1 MKEAGV
7 FPHTSQ
13 SGSAFKGRSTDAAAE
28 DAGADADAAAEDAG
42 ADTDVDADSD
52 ADLDSGADASG
63 EGGVGEEEGTDNDG
77 NVEEVDGTVAAPDG
91 FPPFFFVM
99 GWCGCLGSSM
109 SSSRG

>member
-28 DAGADADAAAEDAG
+28 EACADADADAAGEGGVGKGVDTAED
-42 ADTDVDADSD
+42 VSE
-52 ADLDSGADASG
+52 

-77 NVEEVDGTVAAPDG
+77 NVEEVDGTVTALDG

-99 GWCGCLGSSM
+99 A
-109 SSSRG
+109 